1 MLRLQGKNLIVP
13 GDKSITHRAYF
24 FGAFSRGESRVLNAS
39 PALDCFST
47 RKCLEALSLEFE
59 RTGQDVLIK
68 SGGIDSLRAPKST
81 LNAGNSGTTI
91 RLLAGLLSGRPFSAE
106 LDGDE
111 SLRRRPLK
119 RVTDLLKTM
128 GADFEESEGGGAPV
142 KVHGNSL
149 EGGSFQLE
157 QASAQV
163 QTALV
168 LAGLQALGETSIVVP
183 HIVRDHT
190 YRILKHLDI
199 PMTSNSPRHLSVF
212 GLRGPI
218 EPFEITIPGDISSA
232 SYFMVAAALLPG
244 SSVSFDNLGVNEGRT
259 LIMKVL
265 QKMGAKIRLENER
278 LLCEEPVA
286 TVEIR
291 FKDRLNGAEISKKDL
306 ASGIDELP
314 ILALA
319 GAFCRGEFKVQ
330 GAVELRHK
338 ESDRFALLVENLQN
352 AGASIQASGDD
363 FSIKGKEKINGGS
376 LWKTGGDHR
385 LAMTGLIANLLFEKP
400 VEVDDTSCIDVS
412 YPGFQADLA
421 MFLK

>member
-1 MLRLQGKNLIVP
+1 MQGENLVVP

-24 FGAFSRGESRVLNAS
+24 FSAFSRGQSRVLNAS
-39 PALDCFST
+39 PARDCLST
-47 RKCLEALSLEFE
+47 RKCLEALGLGFE
-59 RTGQDVLIK
+59 RNNQDVSIS
-68 SGGIDSLRAPKST
+68 SGGLNSLRRPDSI

-91 RLLAGLLSGRPFSAE
+91 RLLTGLLSGRPFSAE

-119 RVTDLLKTM
+119 RVTEPLRQM
-128 GADFEESEGGGAPV
+128 GADFEESEGGRAPIV
-142 KVHGNSL
+142 VHGNSL

-168 LAGLQALGETSIVVP
+168 LAGLQASGETSIVVP

-190 YRILKHLDI
+190 FRMLKHLDI
-199 PMTSNSPRHLSVF
+199 PVISNSPRHLGVF
-212 GLRGPI
+212 GLRGAV
-218 EPFEITIPGDISSA
+218 EPFEITVPGDISSA
-232 SYFMVAAALLPG
+232 AFFMVAASLLPR
-244 SSVSFDNLGVNEGRT
+244 SCVSFDNLGVNEGRL
-259 LIMKVL
+259 LILKSL
-265 QKMGAKIRLENER
+265 KKMGAEIHLENER

-286 TVEIR
+286 TVGISCNN
-291 FKDRLNGAEISKKDL
+291 RLNGITLERKDL

-314 ILALA
+314 VLALA
-319 GAFCRGEFKVQ
+319 GAFCQGEFKVR
-330 GAVELRHK
+330 GAGELRHK

-352 AGASIQASGDD
+352 AGVSIQASGDD
-363 FSIKGKEKINGGS
+363 FSIQGKENIAGGS

-385 LAMTGLIANLLFEKP
+385 LAMTGLIASLLFEKP
-400 VEVDDTSCIDVS
+400 VEVDDTSCIDIS

-421 MFLK
+421 LILK